1 MRPAMVEKQKTI
13 DLIAKQINDS
23 KTTIVV
29 QYQGMNVE
37 EISFLRKE
45 LRAKGA
51 TFTIYKNNLV
61 ARALKKE
68 YSSLESSLVGP
79 NGFIFGFENDLETAK
94 IVSNYAKINKLLG
107 LRGGI
112 FEGKVIDQS
121 ELQKIASLP
130 SKLELIS
137 MLASCLQAPVR
148 NLALAIKAV
157 AQQKE
162 NA

>member
-37 EISFLRKE
+37 EISSLRKE

-94 IVSNYAKINKLLG
+94 IVSNYAKINKLLV

-148 NLALAIKAV
+148 NLVLAIKAV

>member
-37 EISFLRKE
+37 EISSLRKE
-45 LRAKGA
+45 LRAKDA

-94 IVSNYAKINKLLG
+94 IVSNYAKINKLLV

-157 AQQKE
+157 AKQKE

>member
-1 MRPAMVEKQKTI
+1 MRPAMVEKQKTV
-13 DLIAKQINDS
+13 DLIAKQINDA

-37 EISFLRKE
+37 EISVLRKE
-45 LRAKGA
+45 LKSKGA
-51 TFTIYKNNLV
+51 TFSIYKNNLV
-61 ARALKKE
+61 ARALNKDNA
-68 YSSLESSLVGP
+68 SLETSLVGP
-79 NGFIFGFENDLETAK
+79 NAFIFGFEDDLATAK
-94 IVSNYAKINKLLG
+94 IVSNYANFNKLLI

-112 FEGKVIDQS
+112 FEGKVVDKK
-121 ELQKIASLP
+121 ELTAIASLP

-137 MLASCLQAPVR
+137 MLASCLQGPVR
-148 NLALAIKAV
+148 NLALTIKAV

>member
-37 EISFLRKE
+37 EISSLRKE

-94 IVSNYAKINKLLG
+94 IVSNYANFNKLLV
-107 LRGGI
+107 LRSGI
-112 FEGKVIDQS
+112 FEGKVIDQN

>member
-1 MRPAMVEKQKTI
+1 MRPAMIEKQKTI

-29 QYQGMNVE
+29 QYQGMKVE
-37 EISFLRKE
+37 EINFLRKE
-45 LRAKGA
+45 LKAKGA
-51 TFTIYKNNLV
+51 IFTIYKNNLV
-61 ARALKKE
+61 ARALKEKHLL
-68 YSSLESSLVGP
+68 LENNLVGP

-94 IVSNYAKINKLLG
+94 VVSNYAKINKLLV

-112 FEGKVIDQS
+112 FDGKVVDQI

-162 NA
+162 SA

>member
-37 EISFLRKE
+37 EISSLRKE

-94 IVSNYAKINKLLG
+94 IVSNYAKINKLLV

-112 FEGKVIDQS
+112 FEGKVIDQI

-130 SKLELIS
+130 LKLELIS

>member
-37 EISFLRKE
+37 EISSLRKE

-51 TFTIYKNNLV
+51 TFTIYNNNLV

-94 IVSNYAKINKLLG
+94 IVSNYAKINKLLV

>member
-37 EISFLRKE
+37 EISSLRKE
-45 LRAKGA
+45 LRTKGA

-79 NGFIFGFENDLETAK
+79 NGFIFGFENELETAK
-94 IVSNYAKINKLLG
+94 IVSNYAKINKLLV

-137 MLASCLQAPVR
+137 MFASCLQAPVR

-157 AQQKE
+157 DQQKE

>member
-37 EISFLRKE
+37 EISSLCKE

-94 IVSNYAKINKLLG
+94 IVSNYAKINKLLV

-137 MLASCLQAPVR
+137 MLASCLQAPVC

>member
-13 DLIAKQINDS
+13 DLIAKQIDDA

-37 EISFLRKE
+37 EISSLRKE
-45 LRAKGA
+45 LRSKGA

-68 YSSLESSLVGP
+68 YSLLEDSLVGS
-79 NGFIFGFENDLETAK
+79 NAFIFGFENDLETAK
-94 IVSNYAKINKLLG
+94 IVSNYAKINKLLV

-112 FEGKVIDQS
+112 FEGKVINQT

-148 NLALAIKAV
+148 NLVLAFKAV
-157 AQQKE
+157 VQQKE

>member
-13 DLIAKQINDS
+13 DLIAKQINDA

-45 LRAKGA
+45 LRSKGA

-68 YSSLESSLVGP
+68 YSLLKDSLVGP
-79 NGFIFGFENDLETAK
+79 NAFIFGFENDLETTK
-94 IVSNYAKINKLLG
+94 ILSNYAKINKLLV

-112 FEGKVIDQS
+112 FEGKVINQT

-148 NLALAIKAV
+148 NLALAFKAV

>member
-37 EISFLRKE
+37 EISSLRKK

-94 IVSNYAKINKLLG
+94 IVSNYAKINKLLV

>member
-37 EISFLRKE
+37 EISSLRKE

-68 YSSLESSLVGP
+68 YSSLESSLIGP

-94 IVSNYAKINKLLG
+94 IVSNYAKINKLLV

-162 NA
+162 NT

>member
-37 EISFLRKE
+37 EISSLRKE
-45 LRAKGA
+45 LRAKGS

-94 IVSNYAKINKLLG
+94 IVSNYAKINKLLV

>member
-1 MRPAMVEKQKTI
+1 MRPAMVKKQKTI

-37 EISFLRKE
+37 EISSLRKE
-45 LRAKGA
+45 LRIKGA

-61 ARALKKE
+61 ARALKQE
-68 YSSLESSLVGP
+68 YSLLENSLVGP
-79 NGFIFGFENDLETAK
+79 NAFIFGDNDLETAK
-94 IVSNYAKINKLLG
+94 IVSNYAKINKLLV

-112 FEGKVIDQS
+112 FEGKVINQT
-121 ELQKIASLP
+121 ELQKIVSLP

-137 MLASCLQAPVR
+137 MLASCLQAPIR

-157 AQQKE
+157 SQQKE

>member
-37 EISFLRKE
+37 EISSLRKE
-45 LRAKGA
+45 LRVKGA

-94 IVSNYAKINKLLG
+94 IVSNYAKINKLLV